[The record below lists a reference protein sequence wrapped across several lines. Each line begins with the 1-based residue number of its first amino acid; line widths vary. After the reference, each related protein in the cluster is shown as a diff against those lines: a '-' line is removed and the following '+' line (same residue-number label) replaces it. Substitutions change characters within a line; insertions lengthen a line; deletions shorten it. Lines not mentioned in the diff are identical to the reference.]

1 MEYPV
6 SSQADNSKTQ
16 LLINLG
22 VILALLRSAMLNWQT
37 QALLSAQA
45 MPLEIIYKDDNPGKT
60 VGKEG
65 IGNA

>member
-1 MEYPV
+1 V
-6 SSQADNSKTQ
+6 SSQADFSKTQ
-16 LLINLG
+16 LLKNLG
-22 VILALLRSAMLNWQT
+22 VILAPLRSAILKWQT

-45 MPLEIIYKDDNPGKT
+45 TPLAIIYEDDNPGKA